1 MNNKKL
7 IRDNYTI
14 HIVNTDR
21 FKSVD
26 MVIYFT
32 RKFNKNNIPFY
43 SSLIQNMVYTS
54 KKYDTKNKIA
64 IRGEELYG
72 AYLGTSFDVI
82 GDLEHFVININFL
95 NSKYTDDK
103 YYNESVDFLFEI
115 LLNPNVSD
123 NKFNSKYFNIV
134 KNDIITSIKAT
145 KDSPGE
151 YSRIEFNKL
160 MYKGTPQGYNLKPT
174 IEEIEEVNESNLYE
188 FYNNLFNG
196 DYKIDIVLLGDIEN
210 IDISYIDNKM
220 QGIKGNNKK
229 LNIFNK
235 VNYEKKTI
243 EKIDSLHFNQSKL
256 YMGYRLDELTDYELR
271 YVIRL
276 YNTILGSMN
285 NSILFKT
292 VREDNS
298 LCYSIGSYYS
308 RYSKSLTIYSGI
320 NKDNYDKTVKLIKE
334 CVESMGDINIISKYL
349 MSAKKTINTFLNN
362 YYDDAFSQ
370 LNERYM
376 NEFDD
381 VIDVEKL
388 REIYNSITEEE
399 IVALNERIKLSVVYL
414 LKGDN

>member
-1 MNNKKL
+1 MNYKKL

-14 HIVNTDR
+14 HIVDTDR

-26 MVIYFT
+26 LIIYFT

-64 IRGEELYG
+64 IKGEELYG

-82 GDLEHFVININFL
+82 GDLEHFAINMNFL
-95 NSKYTDDK
+95 NSKYTDYK

-123 NKFNSKYFNIV
+123 NKFNSKYFSIV

-151 YSRIEFNKL
+151 YSRTEFNKL
-160 MYKGTPQGYNLKPT
+160 MYKGTPQGYSLKPT
-174 IEEIEEVNESNLYE
+174 IEKLEEVNESNLYE

-196 DYKIDIVLLGDIEN
+196 DYKIDIILLGDVEKL
-210 IDISYIDNKM
+210 DISYIDNKM
-220 QGIKGNNKK
+220 EGIKGSNKK

-235 VNYEKKTI
+235 VNYEDEVI

-271 YVIRL
+271 YVIRI

-285 NSILFKT
+285 NSILFKI

-308 RYSKSLTIYSGI
+308 RYSKSLVIYSGI

-334 CVESMGDINIISKYL
+334 CVESMGDINTISKHL
-349 MSAKKTINTFLNN
+349 KSAKKTINTFLNN

-370 LNERYM
+370 GNERYM

-388 REIYNSITEEE
+388 RKIYNSVTEDE
-399 IVALNERIKLSVVYL
+399 ILALNERIKLSVVYL

>member
-174 IEEIEEVNESNLYE
+174 IEEIEEVNEANLYE

-285 NSILFKT
+285 SSILFKT

>member
-174 IEEIEEVNESNLYE
+174 IEEIEEVNEANLYE

>member
-1 MNNKKL
+1 MNYKKL

-14 HIVNTDR
+14 HIVDTDR

-26 MVIYFT
+26 LIIYFT

-54 KKYDTKNKIA
+54 KKYNTKNKIA
-64 IRGEELYG
+64 IKGEELYG

-82 GDLEHFVININFL
+82 GDLEHFAINMNFL
-95 NSKYTDDK
+95 NSKYTDYK

-123 NKFNSKYFNIV
+123 NKFNSKYFSIV

-151 YSRIEFNKL
+151 YSRTEFNKL
-160 MYKGTPQGYNLKPT
+160 MYKGTPQGYSLKPT
-174 IEEIEEVNESNLYE
+174 IEKLEEVNESNLYE

-196 DYKIDIVLLGDIEN
+196 DYKIDIILLGDVEKL
-210 IDISYIDNKM
+210 DISYIDNKM
-220 QGIKGNNKK
+220 EGIKGSNKK

-235 VNYEKKTI
+235 VNYEDEVI

-271 YVIRL
+271 YVIRI

-285 NSILFKT
+285 NSILFKI

-308 RYSKSLTIYSGI
+308 RYSKSLVIYSGI

-334 CVESMGDINIISKYL
+334 CVESMGDINTISKHL
-349 MSAKKTINTFLNN
+349 KSAKKTINTFLNN

-370 LNERYM
+370 GNERYM

-388 REIYNSITEEE
+388 RKIYNSVTEDE
-399 IVALNERIKLSVVYL
+399 ILALNERIKLSVVYL